1 MILLILLWLLLH
13 PPSNSHQCQL
23 YPQSYLSLASS
34 LEGFWMSLEGLAT
47 AAAKMQVDCLIMVL
61 HSFWNLVPVLMLAY
75 T

>member
-1 MILLILLWLLLH
+1 
-13 PPSNSHQCQL
+13 
-23 YPQSYLSLASS
+23 
-34 LEGFWMSLEGLAT
+34 MSLEGLAT